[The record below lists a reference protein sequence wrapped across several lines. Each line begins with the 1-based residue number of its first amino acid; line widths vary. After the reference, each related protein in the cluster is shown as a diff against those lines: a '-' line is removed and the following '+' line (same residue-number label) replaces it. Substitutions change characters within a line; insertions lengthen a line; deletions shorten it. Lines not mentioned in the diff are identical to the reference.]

1 MTLDTPADAY
11 ADDLLPP
18 EVLKLAEEVLSA
30 AKAAGVKI
38 VTAESCTGGLI
49 MGALTAIAG
58 SSAVAERGFVVY
70 SNHAKQ
76 ELLGVPGALLREHGA
91 VSEPAAEAMAAGAL
105 ERSRAQVAVSVTGVA
120 GPGASGP
127 KPEGMVCF
135 GIVSG
140 TGPVRTETIQFGAL
154 GRGKVR
160 EGTIQ
165 HALRLL
171 KAACEG

>member
-1 MTLDTPADAY
+1 MDGFESMT
-11 ADDLLPP
+11 DDLLPP
-18 EVLKLAEEVLSA
+18 EILTLAAEVVAA

-58 SSAVAERGFVVY
+58 SSAVAERGYVVY

-76 ELLGVPGALLREHGA
+76 EALGVSGAILREHGA
-91 VSEPAAEAMAAGAL
+91 VSEPAAGAMATGAL

-135 GIVSG
+135 GLVAG
-140 TGPVRTETIQFGAL
+140 TDPVRTETIQFGAL

-160 EGTIQ
+160 EATIL
-165 HALRLL
+165 HALALL
-171 KAACEG
+171 KSACET

>member
-1 MTLDTPADAY
+1 MT
-11 ADDLLPP
+11 DDLLPP
-18 EVLKLAEEVLSA
+18 EILTLAAEVVAA

-58 SSAVAERGFVVY
+58 SSAVAERGYVVY

-76 ELLGVPGALLREHGA
+76 EALGVSGAVLREHGA
-91 VSEPAAEAMAAGAL
+91 VSEPAAGAMATGAL
-105 ERSRAQVAVSVTGVA
+105 ERSRARIAVSVTGVA

-135 GIVSG
+135 GLVAG
-140 TGPVRTETIQFGAL
+140 TDPVRTETIQFGAL

-160 EGTIQ
+160 EATIL
-165 HALRLL
+165 HALALL
-171 KAACEG
+171 KSACET